1 MDETRRE
8 LFYHWKNQRA
18 RILKMIL
25 SLDTIDYKIEL
36 RNLKEE
42 AKDEDEESGI
52 SEDET
57 SLSSGVVS
65 GP

>member
-8 LFYHWKNQRA
+8 LFYHWKNQHA